1 MNAQQ
6 QLEIERDHLNVAESL
21 EILWRKRWQ
30 MLLLTVAFTVLAT
43 LAAFLLPK
51 RYKASV
57 LLAAVSTSNASQ
69 LGGMSSLVSQIGGFA
84 SLAGLSVGGD
94 SKKAESIAV
103 LQSEA
108 LTERYIREHDL
119 LPILYERQWDKISAR
134 WKSDDPKKIP
144 TLWKANLY
152 FKNSVR
158 FVGTDTKTG
167 LVTLTITWKDPDTA
181 AKWANDLVA
190 ITNDYL
196 RGKAIAETD
205 RDIAFLT
212 DEASKTNVVEA
223 KQAIYRILESEISK
237 GMIAR
242 GSNEYAFKI
251 LDPAV
256 APDKPSSPNRFLW
269 ISAGIFGGLFLSS
282 AFLLLK
288 SGSRQ
293 KTTS

>member
-6 QLEIERDHLNVAESL
+6 QFELERDHFNVAESF

-30 MLLLTVAFTVLAT
+30 ILVVTVSCGVLAS

-57 LLAAVSTSNASQ
+57 LLSAVSTTNASQ

-108 LTERYIREHDL
+108 LTERYIREHNL
-119 LPILYERQWDKISAR
+119 LPILYEGQWDKIKAG

-144 TLWKANLY
+144 TLWKANQY
-152 FKNSVR
+152 FKKSVR

-167 LVTLTITWKDPDTA
+167 LVTLTITWKDPQTA
-181 AKWANDLVA
+181 AKWANDLVE

-212 DEASKTNVVEA
+212 DEALKTNVVEA

-237 GMIAR
+237 GMLAR

-256 APDKPSSPNRFLW
+256 APDKPSSPIPFLW
-269 ISAGIFGGLFLSS
+269 ISAGIFGGLLLSS
-282 AFLLLK
+282 AVVLLG
-288 SGSRQ
+288 SGSRH
-293 KTTS
+293 KTSA